1 MIYKKLNFIII
12 LILEHQWRFKVIFLI
27 RRHNELVVIW
37 ETWDLLLNNKMNFN
51 HSLECEERK
60 ERFKNIEI

>member
-27 RRHNELVVIW
+27 RRHNE

-51 HSLECEERK
+51 HSLKCEERK